1 MVILELAILLLLRT
15 LDRLKARHILLT
27 QLDGTVQL
35 IQLSF
40 SLKNV
45 FLFSLLLLLEKLSR
59 LDEFEVSLALL
70 NEPVQELVP
79 LRDFLQ

>member
-59 LDEFEVSLALL
+59 FDEFEVSLALL